1 MESLTTKWVRVAFE
15 DKNRFIEITVTDSRR
30 RIADGIRQKLF
41 QPFFTT
47 KELGKGVGLG
57 ISVSL
62 GIVKRHA
69 GELTV
74 NTICN
79 NTKFVLRYFFLLRQF
94 ISLNSLPPQKWF
106 PVIQKLVILIH
117 LILIKTRN
125 NGKGIFTAPYNT
137 AHYKA
142 QGTPLVNIFF
152 VK

>member
-125 NGKGIFTAPYNT
+125 NGKGIFTVPYNT